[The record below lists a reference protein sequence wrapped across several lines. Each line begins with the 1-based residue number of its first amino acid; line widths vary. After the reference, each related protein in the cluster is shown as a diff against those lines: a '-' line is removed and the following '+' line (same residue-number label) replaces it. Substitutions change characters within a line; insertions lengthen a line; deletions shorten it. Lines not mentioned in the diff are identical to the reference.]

1 MDKLS
6 IMERVAIDTCLR
18 NNQKKNAV
26 LNRIE
31 ELEANGVLKIVVSQ
45 RFVDECRDSAK
56 AEIIANDRTNISEP
70 LTIGHSKIGYAYIA
84 SNKPVSFN
92 QIAAIM
98 FPDKNPESMTKND
111 INDVMHIMSCIHA
124 NVKYFVTYNK
134 WDFIGTKK
142 NNQNRNDNSR
152 LNNKRVALEKFGI
165 NILTPEE
172 LLIKFE
178 PENNLL

>member
-1 MDKLS
+1 
-6 IMERVAIDTCLR
+6 MELIAIDTCLR
-18 NNQKKNAV
+18 NNNKKDAL
-26 LNRIE
+26 LNKIE
-31 ELEANGVLKIVVSQ
+31 DLEAKGILKIVVTQ
-45 RFVDECRDSAK
+45 KFVDECRDSAK
-56 AEIIANDRTNISEP
+56 AEIAANDRTNISEP
-70 LTIGHSKIGYAYIA
+70 LTIGYSRIGYAYI
-84 SNKPVSFN
+84 SSTKQVTFN

-142 NNQNRNDNSR
+142 NNQNRYDNSR
-152 LNNKRVALEKFGI
+152 LNNKRAVLEKFGI

-172 LLIKFE
+172 LLHKFE